1 MDPAQVSDLFHDA
14 VQLSPEDITFALN
27 PGEVDEPE
35 EANQVLIGK
44 IISRYRLGKA
54 AIQGS
59 LKLSWSAISGWKWK
73 EIEGGLIQFTF
84 AKREDAMNVLARRPW
99 FVCGALIVIMP
110 WPAWLTPAEIRFDKT
125 PLWVKIESIPP
136 FYWNL
141 SNLKEMASR
150 ASPVYDLPPGI
161 EDAIGMSSLRFR
173 ATIDLNKPIFSGFFL
188 RRQKLKD
195 LWIQYKY
202 ERLPKLCFK
211 CGLLTHDQSICFKT
225 PTVVKDGSGNFYPM
239 YGIWLKSDAPERSTF
254 TSPLAKWF
262 QDWVLQK
269 QIFLDPT
276 LRNQLKVHKALR
288 NGESADLRECR
299 RQLPGKK
306 RIVSDEDQ
314 PEASQDPLA
323 ITQLPLV
330 NLPGIGEIA
339 PFGNNTKEV
348 SIQELQELR
357 TVAAGTDGESSN
369 GKPAVV
375 RISEKSEAS
384 RTSPKP
390 TWVRKRTPQ
399 ASPHKLPHLGK
410 HAIVVAQDEV
420 LNASVEQKESE
431 NLKQP
436 SEAFTLR
443 VSPGHEAQNS
453 SPALK
458 PIIKDLPNYSSLLG
472 SQATLMDWPSTDC
485 WAQKKA
491 RELLMGGLTV
501 DKYFREPTLLN
512 PLMDINDFRVQ
523 EHLVGPRKRKASDGI
538 IVKPAPEKQ
547 LLDPECDSF
556 TTKANIP
563 SVDSPPHSPGTTP
576 QPSSETHHQ
585 PNVIGTFNSGSAE
598 APSSSKRRGRPRK
611 CSMSTI
617 NNSCTPRKRGRPPKN
632 KNGLSATPKTFKWRK
647 SIVSMAGGPTTV
659 QLQKDG
665 GLGLCWNEDVKCEID
680 ISSKYVI
687 SAAIDS
693 EPKGF
698 KWMLMGIYGPPHR
711 EDKEAFWINI
721 GDMVNQSPRPVL
733 LIGDMNGTL
742 KDSECFHYANQGNS
756 SRYAFDFRRMVN
768 GVGLI
773 DLGFQG
779 PCYTWAKDRD
789 SNNHGGS
796 TKRARLDRGLASPD
810 WRVMF
815 PNAIVKHLSSM
826 GSDHRPILLDSTGG
840 ANCKGRLF
848 KYENMWARD
857 PRCFW
862 IVKETWAKRLHQN
875 PMTNFYQK
883 VKATGRMLQ
892 KWNFRQFRHW
902 SKFLT
907 QSLIITTTNN
917 PRPKPITRDLDANV
931 GSTEKVGGT
940 ALAFDWRN

>member
-14 VQLSPEDITFALN
+14 VQISPDDITFALN

-35 EANQVLIGK
+35 EANQVLVGK

-173 ATIDLNKPIFSGFFL
+173 ATIYLNKPIFSGFFL

-254 TSPLAKWF
+254 ISPLAKWF

-276 LRNQLKVHKALR
+276 LRNQLKVQKALR

-306 RIVSDEDQ
+306 RIVSDEEHQ
-314 PEASQDPLA
+314 EASQDPLV
-323 ITQLPLV
+323 ITQLLLV
-330 NLPGIGEIA
+330 SLPGTGEIA

-348 SIQELQELR
+348 SIQELQELKK
-357 TVAAGTDGESSN
+357 VAVGDDGESSN
-369 GKPAVV
+369 GKPAIV
-375 RISEKSEAS
+375 RMTDKPEAS
-384 RTSPKP
+384 RNSPKS
-390 TWVRKRTPQ
+390 TWVRKKTPQ
-399 ASPHKLPHLGK
+399 ASSHKLPQLGK
-410 HAIVVAQDEV
+410 HDIAVAHDEV
-420 LNASVEQKESE
+420 QNAPVEQKESE

-436 SEAFTLR
+436 SEAFTTTA
-443 VSPGHEAQNS
+443 SPQLEAHS
-453 SPALK
+453 GSAVLK
-458 PIIKDLPNYSSLLG
+458 PIIKDTPYCSSLLG
-472 SQATLMDWPSTDC
+472 SQATPMDWPSADC

-523 EHLVGPRKRKASDGI
+523 EHLVGPCKRKASDGL

-547 LLDPECDSF
+547 VIDPERGYY
-556 TTKANIP
+556 TTKANLLSI
-563 SVDSPPHSPGTTP
+563 DSLPHSPETTP
-576 QPSSETHHQ
+576 QQSSESHHQ
-585 PNVIGTFNSGSAE
+585 PNAIGEFKSGSAE

-611 CSMSTI
+611 CPTSTI
-617 NNSCTPRKRGRPPKN
+617 NTSCTPRKRGRPPKN
-632 KNGLSATPKTFKWRK
+632 KKGLSATPKTFKWRK
-647 SIVSMAGGPTTV
+647 SVVSMAGGSTTV
-659 QLQKDG
+659 QLQKD
-665 GLGLCWNEDVKCEID
+665 V
-680 ISSKYVI
+680 
-687 SAAIDS
+687 
-693 EPKGF
+693 
-698 KWMLMGIYGPPHR
+698 
-711 EDKEAFWINI
+711 
-721 GDMVNQSPRPVL
+721 
-733 LIGDMNGTL
+733 
-742 KDSECFHYANQGNS
+742 
-756 SRYAFDFRRMVN
+756 
-768 GVGLI
+768 
-773 DLGFQG
+773 
-779 PCYTWAKDRD
+779 
-789 SNNHGGS
+789 
-796 TKRARLDRGLASPD
+796 
-810 WRVMF
+810 
-815 PNAIVKHLSSM
+815 
-826 GSDHRPILLDSTGG
+826 
-840 ANCKGRLF
+840 
-848 KYENMWARD
+848 
-857 PRCFW
+857 
-862 IVKETWAKRLHQN
+862 
-875 PMTNFYQK
+875 
-883 VKATGRMLQ
+883 
-892 KWNFRQFRHW
+892 
-902 SKFLT
+902 
-907 QSLIITTTNN
+907 
-917 PRPKPITRDLDANV
+917 
-931 GSTEKVGGT
+931 
-940 ALAFDWRN
+940 

>member
-369 GKPAVV
+369 GKSAVV

-410 HAIVVAQDEV
+410 HAIAVAQDEV

-472 SQATLMDWPSTDC
+472 SQATPMDWPSTDC

-647 SIVSMAGGPTTV
+647 STVSMAGGPTTV

-840 ANCKGRLF
+840 AN
-848 KYENMWARD
+848 
-857 PRCFW
+857 
-862 IVKETWAKRLHQN
+862 
-875 PMTNFYQK
+875 
-883 VKATGRMLQ
+883 
-892 KWNFRQFRHW
+892 
-902 SKFLT
+902 
-907 QSLIITTTNN
+907 
-917 PRPKPITRDLDANV
+917 
-931 GSTEKVGGT
+931 
-940 ALAFDWRN
+940 